1 MMFEAYVTNLGMYP
15 EYGVEVGEY
24 LKFPTTA
31 EEVRALFSRIG
42 IDGIRYQEYFIT
54 NYESDV
60 LGLYD
65 HLGEYESLDELNYLA
80 HLLEEMTPDELEK
93 LEAVMDAGEYTS
105 SVKNLINLTQNL
117 DCFEFYT
124 GVKDEEDLG
133 RMYLLEVDA
142 LQIPEYLVDYIDY
155 EAYGRDIR
163 INEGGHFAPGGY
175 VFAKKLILVIML
187 CVFQMGVSLLLF
199 PIWNRLFTEREVMHS
214 AERFLSEAAAPVSEP
229 ETESTDPTEPQ
240 KPYAE
245 LWEEMCA
252 YNDNL
257 YAQKQ
262 ADLNSTDD
270 FKESGFRLRDYGRK
284 DEVFAVL
291 TIPKINLDMPVYLG
305 ATDLNLASGAAHL
318 SQTSLPI
325 GGENT
330 NCVIAGHRGWN
341 GALYFRYVPDLVRGD
356 TVTLQ
361 NIWET
366 LTYQVVET
374 KIIAPND
381 VDAIRIQEGRELLTL
396 LTCHPY
402 ASGGKQRYLVICERV
417 YQEDNYGETHGG

>member
-1 MMFEAYVTNLGMYP
+1 M
-15 EYGVEVGEY
+15 
-24 LKFPTTA
+24 
-31 EEVRALFSRIG
+31 
-42 IDGIRYQEYFIT
+42 
-54 NYESDV
+54 
-60 LGLYD
+60 
-65 HLGEYESLDELNYLA
+65 
-80 HLLEEMTPDELEK
+80 
-93 LEAVMDAGEYTS
+93 
-105 SVKNLINLTQNL
+105 VKK
-117 DCFEFYT
+117 
-124 GVKDEEDLG
+124 V
-133 RMYLLEVDA
+133 
-142 LQIPEYLVDYIDY
+142 
-155 EAYGRDIR
+155 
-163 INEGGHFAPGGY
+163 
-175 VFAKKLILVIML
+175 ILVVML
-187 CVFQMGVSLLLF
+187 CVFQIGLSLLLF
-199 PIWNRLFTEREVMHS
+199 PVWNRLFTEKEVARS
-214 AERFLSEAAAPVSEP
+214 AEQFLSEVAAPVSEP
-229 ETESTDPTEPQ
+229 ETESTDPTELQ
-240 KPYAE
+240 RPYAE
-245 LWEEMCA
+245 LWKEMCA

-270 FKESGFRLRDYGRK
+270 FKESSFQLRDYGRK

-341 GALYFRYVPDLVRGD
+341 GALYFRYVPDLVKGD
-356 TVTLQ
+356 IVTLQ

-417 YQEDNYGETHGG
+417 YQEDNYGQTHGG

>member
-60 LGLYD
+60 LGLYE

-93 LEAVMDAGEYTS
+93 LEAVMDAGEYTG
-105 SVKNLINLTQNL
+105 SVKDLINLTQNL

-155 EAYGRDIR
+155 EAYGRDVR

-175 VFAKKLILVIML
+175 VFNNQGKFVEHYTGLDDIPDEYRISNVHARDEKRK
-187 CVFQMGVSLLLF
+187 
-199 PIWNRLFTEREVMHS
+199 P
-214 AERFLSEAAAPVSEP
+214 APSWQP
-229 ETESTDPTEPQ
+229 
-240 KPYAE
+240 
-245 LWEEMCA
+245 
-252 YNDNL
+252 
-257 YAQKQ
+257 
-262 ADLNSTDD
+262 LNS
-270 FKESGFRLRDYGRK
+270 FRRPRLSPIRTRRGLPMRNGRPR
-284 DEVFAVL
+284 A
-291 TIPKINLDMPVYLG
+291 
-305 ATDLNLASGAAHL
+305 NLARGLIVRAAL
-318 SQTSLPI
+318 
-325 GGENT
+325 
-330 NCVIAGHRGWN
+330 RGPP
-341 GALYFRYVPDLVRGD
+341 GFPD
-356 TVTLQ
+356 
-361 NIWET
+361 
-366 LTYQVVET
+366 
-374 KIIAPND
+374 P
-381 VDAIRIQEGRELLTL
+381 
-396 LTCHPY
+396 P
-402 ASGGKQRYLVICERV
+402 GGKEAVCR
-417 YQEDNYGETHGG
+417 NM